1 MKLLYMAEIEIHM
14 DTETFRKDSLGPDDE
29 ALLACIQL
37 HGECP
42 NPRSRYGLSDF
53 VWDAVRG
60 KLGAHYC
67 IEDTSDRLTFRL
79 EGRTPM
85 EYEQLEHKFKTLFKP
100 LERWV
105 TIK

>member
-1 MKLLYMAEIEIHM
+1 MKLLHMAEIEIHM
-14 DTETFRKDSLGPDDE
+14 DTEAFLKDQLDFEQE
-29 ALLACIQL
+29 ALLACRQL
-37 HGECP
+37 HGDCP

-53 VWDAVRG
+53 VWSVVRG
-60 KLGAHYC
+60 RLGEHTC
-67 IEDTSDRLTFRL
+67 IEDTSDRLTFRFV
-79 EGRTPM
+79 GRTPM